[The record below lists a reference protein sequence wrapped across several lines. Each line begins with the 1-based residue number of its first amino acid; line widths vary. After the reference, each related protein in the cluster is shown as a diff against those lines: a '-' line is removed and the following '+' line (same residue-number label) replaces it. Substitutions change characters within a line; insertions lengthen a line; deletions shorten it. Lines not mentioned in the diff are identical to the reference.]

1 MKRKKNSEYNSVV
14 FTTLLPREKQ
24 IFREAIGGVQR
35 ANSNIWHIYIH
46 AYIRAD
52 RQSILWRLRSFLAQ
66 FAVCS
71 LMSSVGCVYV
81 WELWFVVLIL
91 YYCLQV
97 WDSGMKGVNNSLPHI
112 WMYWQT
118 YTSIFYK
125 DVNEGRGGEEMYK
138 MEEDN

>member
-24 IFREAIGGVQR
+24 IFREAMGGVQR
-35 ANSNIWHIYIH
+35 ADSNIGHIYIYIYTYIYVYIH

-81 WELWFVVLIL
+81 
-91 YYCLQV
+91 
-97 WDSGMKGVNNSLPHI
+97 
-112 WMYWQT
+112 
-118 YTSIFYK
+118 
-125 DVNEGRGGEEMYK
+125 
-138 MEEDN
+138 